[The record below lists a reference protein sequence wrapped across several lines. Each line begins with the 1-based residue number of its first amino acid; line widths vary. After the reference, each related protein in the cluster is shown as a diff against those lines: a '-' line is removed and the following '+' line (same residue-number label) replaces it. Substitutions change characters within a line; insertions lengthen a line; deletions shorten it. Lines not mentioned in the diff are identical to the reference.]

1 MEGAPIIT
9 PLRDLPTRRL
19 AANIA
24 AVTPAELTDSFFDI
38 YGEGA
43 APIIIRSPGRVNLIG
58 EHTDYNDGFVFP
70 MAIEPHVLLA
80 VRVRDDG
87 KVIACSTLFPDAP
100 VEFSVTEHISKGEPA
115 WGNYVRGA
123 IAMLKEKGIPLVG
136 MDCLIANTLPPGGG
150 LSSSAAMEVG
160 TARAN
165 LALSG
170 ETLDSLPLAV
180 LCQKAEHVF
189 AGVPCGVMDQ
199 TIVAAGKAGH
209 AMLLDCR
216 THTPTYAPLGD
227 DVTVVVVNSMAKHS
241 LADGEYAKRRHE
253 CETGVAYFQ
262 KKDPKVK
269 ALRDVTP
276 RQVKDAEKDL
286 GDLTYRRCRHVVT
299 ENERCLQFAEKLKN
313 KDYAAAGELMY
324 ASHASLRDDYEVSV
338 KELDFLVDT
347 AKTLDGVYGSRMT
360 GGGFGGCTVSL
371 VKPEAVEKFMA
382 DIARIFKAKFGKDPV
397 RFATKATD
405 GAGVLKV

>member
-1 MEGAPIIT
+1 MEHPPT
-9 PLRDLPTRRL
+9 DLTRIARCPTISSVTSDAL
-19 AANIA
+19 TAA
-24 AVTPAELTDSFFDI
+24 FFKI
-38 YGEGA
+38 YGGTA
-43 APIIIRSPGRVNLIG
+43 APTLVRSPGRVNLIG

-70 MAIEPHVLLA
+70 MAIEPHVILA
-80 VRVRDDG
+80 ARAREDV
-87 KVIACSTLFPDAP
+87 KVIARSTLFPDKP
-100 VEFSVTEHISKGEPA
+100 VEFSLAEPITTGKPA

-123 IAMLKEKGIPLVG
+123 VAVLKGKGVPLVG

-160 TARAN
+160 TARAM
-165 LALSG
+165 LALAG
-170 ETLDSLPLAV
+170 ETMDSLPLAV
-180 LCQKAEHVF
+180 LCQKAEHDF

-216 THTPTYAPLGD
+216 SHTPQYFPLGD

-241 LADGEYAKRRHE
+241 LADGEYAKRRRE
-253 CETGVAYFQ
+253 CEAGVAYFH
-262 KKDPKVK
+262 KADSAVK

-276 RQVKDAEKDL
+276 AQVNAAEKDL
-286 GDLTYRRCRHVVT
+286 GDLTFRRCRHVVT
-299 ENERCLQFAEKLKN
+299 ENERCLAFAEKLKAG
-313 KDYAAAGELMY
+313 DYAGAGELMY

-347 AKTLDGVYGSRMT
+347 ARTLDGVYGSRMT

-371 VKPEAVEKFMA
+371 VKPAAVEPFMA
-382 DIARIFKAKFGKDPV
+382 EIAQIFRGKFGKDPV

-405 GAGVLKV
+405 GAGVVP

>member
-1 MEGAPIIT
+1 
-9 PLRDLPTRRL
+9 
-19 AANIA
+19 
-24 AVTPAELTDSFFDI
+24 VTPAELTQQFSAL
-38 YGEGA
+38 YGPGT
-43 APIIIRSPGRVNLIG
+43 APTIIRSPGRVNLIG

-80 VRVRDDG
+80 VRPREDG
-87 KVIACSTLFPDAP
+87 KIIARSTLFPDAP
-100 VEFSVTEHISKGEPA
+100 IEFSVNQPITKVEPME

-123 IAMLKEKGIPLVG
+123 IEMLKRKGIPLVG
-136 MDCLIANTLPPGGG
+136 MDCLITNTLPPGGG

-160 TARAN
+160 TSRAN
-165 LALSG
+165 LALAG
-170 ETLDSLPLAV
+170 ETVDSLTLAL
-180 LCQKAEHVF
+180 LCQQAEHEF

-199 TIVAAGKAGH
+199 TIVAAGKVGH

-216 THTPTYAPLGD
+216 THTPSYAPLGD

-241 LADGEYAKRRHE
+241 LADGEYAKRRRE

-262 KKDPKVK
+262 KKDPNVK

-276 RQVKDAEKDL
+276 RPVKDAENDL
-286 GDLTYRRCRHVVT
+286 GDLTFRRCRHVVT
-299 ENERCLQFAEKLKN
+299 ENERCLQFADKLKN
-313 KDYAAAGELMY
+313 KDYAGAGELMY

-371 VKPEAVEKFMA
+371 VKPAAVEKFMA
-382 DIARIFKAKFGKDPV
+382 DIAKIFKAKFGKDPV

-405 GAGVLKV
+405 GAGVLTV

>member
-1 MEGAPIIT
+1 MT
-9 PLRDLPTRRL
+9 
-19 AANIA
+19 
-24 AVTPAELTDSFFDI
+24 TDALKDAFFKI
-38 YGEGA
+38 YGGDA
-43 APIIIRSPGRVNLIG
+43 DPIFVRSPGRVNLIG

-70 MAIEPHVLLA
+70 MAIEPHVILA
-80 VRVRDDG
+80 ARARDDD
-87 KVIACSTLFPDAP
+87 KVIARSTLFPDKP
-100 VEFSVTEHISKGEPA
+100 VQFSLTQPITTGKPA

-123 IAMLKEKGIPLVG
+123 VAMLKAKGVPLVG

-160 TARAN
+160 TSRAM
-165 LALSG
+165 LALAG
-170 ETLDSLPLAV
+170 ETMDSLPLAL
-180 LCQKAEHVF
+180 LCQKAEHEF

-241 LADGEYAKRRHE
+241 LADGEYAKRRKE

-262 KKDPKVK
+262 KVDPKVI

-276 RQVKDAEKDL
+276 AQVNAAEKAL
-286 GDLTYRRCRHVVT
+286 GDLTFRRCRHVVT
-299 ENERCLQFAEKLKN
+299 ENERCLAFAEKLKAG
-313 KDYAAAGELMY
+313 DYTAAGELMY
-324 ASHASLRDDYEVSV
+324 ASHASLKDDYEVSV

-347 AKTLDGVYGSRMT
+347 ARTLDGVYGSRMT
-360 GGGFGGCTVSL
+360 GGGFCGCTVSL
-371 VKPEAVEKFMA
+371 VKPAAVEKFMA
-382 DIARIFKAKFGKDPV
+382 DIANIFQAKFGKDPV

-405 GAGVLKV
+405 GAGVIGT